1 MSVIGGGKCKNCGH
15 DITKLAKAWAHGKD
29 SEMQQGS
36 KLYHSKDGM
45 TSNCCT
51 VDGCKCCN
59 PEPKE
64 EKKKGE

>member
-15 DITKLAKAWAHGKD
+15 DIVKLAKAWAHLKH
-29 SEMQQGS
+29 SEMQHG
-36 KLYHSKDGM
+36 LLDHSKDGKT
-45 TSNCCT
+45 TSCCI

-64 EKKKGE
+64 GKKKGE